1 MPVVPKRFGTDLQLL
16 RNLDQR
22 KSSRDP
28 GNDLATIFTRR
39 RPDISTVDLETLSN
53 TDNLIQALF
62 LRFLTPQG
70 ELAVLGHPDYG
81 SRLGDL
87 IGELNNETTRNRA
100 KLFVLEAIAAEP
112 RVKEVRSVLVTQN
125 KSDRTRMDIIASL
138 MTIDSNTPLN
148 LVFPFFLEGGP
159 TQ

>member
-1 MPVVPKRFGTDLQLL
+1 MSDKTIKFGGDLQLL
-16 RNLDQR
+16 RDLDQR

-28 GNDLATIFTRR
+28 GSDLVTTRR
-39 RPDISTVDLETLSN
+39 PGIPAVDLGALSE

-70 ELAVLGHPDYG
+70 ELALLGHPDYG

-112 RVKEVRSVLVTQN
+112 RVKEVRSVIVTQD
-125 KSDRTRMDIIASL
+125 KSDRTRMNINLSL
-138 MTIDSNTPLN
+138 TTIESDTPLN
-148 LVFPFFLEGGP
+148 LVFPFFLEGG
-159 TQ
+159 TTS

>member
-1 MPVVPKRFGTDLQLL
+1 MPVVPKRFGTDLELL

-28 GNDLATIFTRR
+28 GSDLATISMRR
-39 RPDISTVDLETLSN
+39 RPGIPTVDLHTLSDA
-53 TDNLIQALF
+53 DNLIQALF

-70 ELAVLGHPDYG
+70 ELAILGHPDYG

-100 KLFVLEAIAAEP
+100 KLFALEALGAEP
-112 RVKEVRSVLVTQN
+112 PVKEVRSVLVTQN
-125 KSDRTRMDIIASL
+125 KSDPTRIDINISL
-138 MTIDSNTPLN
+138 TTIESDTLLN

-159 TQ
+159 TS

>member
-1 MPVVPKRFGTDLQLL
+1 MAVVPKRFGTDLQLL
-16 RNLDQR
+16 RNLDLR

-39 RPDISTVDLETLSN
+39 LPGIPTVDLETLSD

-62 LRFLTPQG
+62 LRFLTPHG

-81 SRLGDL
+81 SRLNNL
-87 IGELNNETTRNRA
+87 IGELNNQTNRNRA
-100 KLFVLEAIAAEP
+100 KLFALEALAAEP

-125 KSDRTRMDIIASL
+125 KSDRTRMDINLSL
-138 MTIDSNTPLN
+138 ATIDTDTPLN
-148 LVFPFFLEGGP
+148 LVFPFFLEGAP
-159 TQ
+159 KS